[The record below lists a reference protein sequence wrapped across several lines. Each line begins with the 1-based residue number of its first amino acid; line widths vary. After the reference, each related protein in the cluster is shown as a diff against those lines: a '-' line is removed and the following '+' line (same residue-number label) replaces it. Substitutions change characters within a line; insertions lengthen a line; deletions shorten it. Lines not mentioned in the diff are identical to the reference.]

1 MTRHHNKKSFLS
13 QAKYDIQMRARAI
26 EHRRKI
32 REATMYGHAQGK
44 IIREDTMYGNAQGNS
59 IGEDREDAIYGNAQ
73 GNLIGEDREGAI
85 YGHAQGKIIR
95 EDTMY
100 GNAQGN
106 SIGEDR
112 EDAIYGNAQGNLI
125 GEDRE
130 GAIYG
135 NVQEE
140 MISRSSSGHENLNR
154 LHKFT
159 PEVQKQQNNSNFDTH
174 YQNYCRCCNYSYC
187 NCKAKNHS
195 YFCSERL
202 KCFKHFGL
210 GSLPVN
216 SSAWT
221 FSRISVWSLSR
232 ISVWTFSRISIWTLS
247 RNRLM
252 VF

>member
-32 REATMYGHAQGK
+32 REATMYGNAQGK
-44 IIREDTMYGNAQGNS
+44 IRRKDTMYRNVQEK
-59 IGEDREDAIYGNAQ
+59 IGRKDTMYGNAQ
-73 GNLIGEDREGAI
+73 GNLIGEDRE
-85 YGHAQGKIIR
+85 
-95 EDTMY
+95 D
-100 GNAQGN
+100 
-106 SIGEDR
+106 
-112 EDAIYGNAQGNLI
+112 
-125 GEDRE
+125 
-130 GAIYG
+130 AIYG

-195 YFCSERL
+195 YFCSVCKFY
-202 KCFKHFGL
+202 KCYKGKGGIYRTKSCMYWRKDNNGNFRIFDVRFHQIK
-210 GSLPVN
+210 LP
-216 SSAWT
+216 WE
-221 FSRISVWSLSR
+221 
-232 ISVWTFSRISIWTLS
+232 
-247 RNRLM
+247 
-252 VF
+252 

>member
-32 REATMYGHAQGK
+32 REATMYG
-44 IIREDTMYGNAQGNS
+44 NAQGNS
-59 IGEDREDAIYGNAQ
+59 IGEDRED
-73 GNLIGEDREGAI
+73 
-85 YGHAQGKIIR
+85 
-95 EDTMY
+95 
-100 GNAQGN
+100 
-106 SIGEDR
+106 
-112 EDAIYGNAQGNLI
+112 
-125 GEDRE
+125 
-130 GAIYG
+130 AIYG

-195 YFCSERL
+195 YFCS
-202 KCFKHFGL
+202 HFGL

-216 SSAWT
+216 
-221 FSRISVWSLSR
+221 
-232 ISVWTFSRISIWTLS
+232 